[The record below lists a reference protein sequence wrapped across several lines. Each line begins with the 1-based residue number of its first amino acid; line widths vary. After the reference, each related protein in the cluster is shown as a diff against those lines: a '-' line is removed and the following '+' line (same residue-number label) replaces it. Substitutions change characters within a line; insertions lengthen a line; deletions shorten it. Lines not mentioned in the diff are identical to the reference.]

1 MNAQTNSREKLKK
14 IVATGVFAAFA
25 YICCV
30 LFHFRVSFLSFELKD
45 AVMAVGAMSLGPI
58 AGGAMVV
65 IVCLVELVTISS
77 TGVYGLVMNLLS
89 SLTYVCVGS
98 AIYHRHRTMRG
109 AITGTVVASVATVLV
124 MIGANCV
131 ITPAYM
137 HVETA
142 EVIALIPTLLL
153 PFNVTKTLFNSAVV
167 FLLYKPVTNALV
179 SAGFLPKRAPAS
191 VEAVHTE
198 PSADVKRRRRILVP
212 VLSAV
217 IVVACLL
224 YFFLALNGSFTL
236 R

>member
-1 MNAQTNSREKLKK
+1 MNAQTKSREKLKR
-14 IVATGVFAAFA
+14 IVATGVFAALA

-45 AVMAVGAMSLGPI
+45 AVMAVGAMSLGPV
-58 AGGAMVV
+58 AGAAMVL

-77 TGVYGLVMNLLS
+77 TGAYGFIMNLLS

-109 AITGTVVASVATVLV
+109 AVIGTAAASVATVAV

-142 EVIALIPTLLL
+142 AVIAMIPTVLL
-153 PFNVTKTLFNSAVV
+153 PFNLTKTIFNSAVV
-167 FLLYKPVTNALV
+167 FLLYKPVTSALV
-179 SAGFLPKRAPAS
+179 SAGFLPKHPQVSAGAAHTQVPAVAKS
-191 VEAVHTE
+191 
-198 PSADVKRRRRILVP
+198 RRRILVP
-212 VLSAV
+212 VISAV
-217 IVVACLL
+217 IVIACLL
-224 YFFLALNGSFTL
+224 YFFIVLKGSFTL

>member
-89 SLTYVCVGS
+89 SLTYVCIGS

-109 AITGTVVASVATVLV
+109 AIAGTVVASVATVLV

-137 HVETA
+137 HVATA

-179 SAGFLPKRAPAS
+179 SAGFLPKRASAS

>member
-142 EVIALIPTLLL
+142 EVIVLIPTLLL

-179 SAGFLPKRAPAS
+179 SAGFLPKRASAS
-191 VEAVHTE
+191 VEAVHTA

>member
-45 AVMAVGAMSLGPI
+45 SVMAVGAMSLGPI

-109 AITGTVVASVATVLV
+109 AITGTVVASVAMVLV

-179 SAGFLPKRAPAS
+179 SAGFLPKRASAS

>member
-109 AITGTVVASVATVLV
+109 AIMGTVVASVATVLV

-142 EVIALIPTLLL
+142 EVIAMIPTLLL

-179 SAGFLPKRAPAS
+179 SAGFLPKRASAS

>member
-14 IVATGVFAAFA
+14 IVAPGVFAAFA

-109 AITGTVVASVATVLV
+109 AITGTVVASVAMVLV

-179 SAGFLPKRAPAS
+179 SAGFLPKRASAS

>member
-58 AGGAMVV
+58 AGGAMAV

-77 TGVYGLVMNLLS
+77 TGMYGLVMNLLS

-179 SAGFLPKRAPAS
+179 SAGFLPKRASAS

>member
-1 MNAQTNSREKLKK
+1 MNAQTNSRDKLKK

-30 LFHFRVSFLSFELKD
+30 LFHFRESFLSFELKD

-179 SAGFLPKRAPAS
+179 SAGFLPKRASAS

>member
-109 AITGTVVASVATVLV
+109 AITGTVVASVAMVLV

-179 SAGFLPKRAPAS
+179 SAGFLPKRASAS

>member
-109 AITGTVVASVATVLV
+109 AITGTIVASVAMVLV

-179 SAGFLPKRAPAS
+179 SAGFLPKRASAS

>member
-153 PFNVTKTLFNSAVV
+153 PFNVTKMLFNSAVV

-179 SAGFLPKRAPAS
+179 SAGFLPKRASAS

>member
-109 AITGTVVASVATVLV
+109 AITGTVVASVAMVLV

-179 SAGFLPKRAPAS
+179 SAGFLPKHASAS

>member
-109 AITGTVVASVATVLV
+109 AITGTVVASVAMVLV

-179 SAGFLPKRAPAS
+179 SAGFLPKRALAS

>member
-142 EVIALIPTLLL
+142 EVVGLIPTRLL

-179 SAGFLPKRAPAS
+179 SAGFLPKHASAS

>member
-1 MNAQTNSREKLKK
+1 MNAQTNSRDKLKK

-89 SLTYVCVGS
+89 SLTYVCIGS

-109 AITGTVVASVATVLV
+109 AIAATIAASAATVLV

-137 HVETA
+137 HVQTA
-142 EVIALIPTLLL
+142 DVVAMIPTLLL
-153 PFNVTKTLFNSAVV
+153 PFNVTKAVFNSAVV
-167 FLLYKPVTNALV
+167 FLLYKPVTGALI
-179 SAGFLPKRAPAS
+179 SAGFLPRRAPISAE
-191 VEAVHTE
+191 VVHAPA
-198 PSADVKRRRRILVP
+198 PSGKGRGRRLLVP
-212 VLSAV
+212 VISGV
-217 IVVACLL
+217 IAVACLL

>member
-1 MNAQTNSREKLKK
+1 MNAQTNSRDKLKK

-65 IVCLVELVTISS
+65 IVCFVELVTISS

-179 SAGFLPKRAPAS
+179 SAGFLPKRASAS

>member
-1 MNAQTNSREKLKK
+1 MNAQTKSREKLKK
-14 IVATGVFAAFA
+14 IVATGVFAALA

-45 AVMAVGAMSLGPI
+45 AVMAVGAMSLGPV
-58 AGGAMVV
+58 AGAAMVV

-77 TGVYGLVMNLLS
+77 TGAYGFIMNLLS

-109 AITGTVVASVATVLV
+109 AVIGTVAASVATVAV

-142 EVIALIPTLLL
+142 EVIAMIPTVLL
-153 PFNVTKTLFNSAVV
+153 PFNLTKTIFNSAVV
-167 FLLYKPVTNALV
+167 FLLYKPVTSALV
-179 SAGFLPKRAPAS
+179 SAGFLPKHPQVSAGAAHTQVPAGAKS
-191 VEAVHTE
+191 
-198 PSADVKRRRRILVP
+198 RRRILVP
-212 VLSAV
+212 VISALIV
-217 IVVACLL
+217 IACLL
-224 YFFLALNGSFTL
+224 YFFIVLNGSFTL

>member
-142 EVIALIPTLLL
+142 EVIALIPPLLL

-179 SAGFLPKRAPAS
+179 SAGFLPKRASAS

>member
-109 AITGTVVASVATVLV
+109 AITGTVVASVAMVLV

-179 SAGFLPKRAPAS
+179 SAGFLPKRVSAS

>member
-109 AITGTVVASVATVLV
+109 AITGTVVASVAMVLV

-153 PFNVTKTLFNSAVV
+153 PFNVTKKLFNSAVV
-167 FLLYKPVTNALV
+167 CLLYKPVTNALV
-179 SAGFLPKRAPAS
+179 SAGFLPKRASAS

>member
-179 SAGFLPKRAPAS
+179 SAGFLPKRASDS

>member
-1 MNAQTNSREKLKK
+1 MNAQTNSRDKLKK

-89 SLTYVCVGS
+89 SLIYVCVGS

-179 SAGFLPKRAPAS
+179 SAGFLPKHASAS

>member
-1 MNAQTNSREKLKK
+1 MNAQTNSRDKLKK

-109 AITGTVVASVATVLV
+109 AIMGTVVASVATVLV

-179 SAGFLPKRAPAS
+179 SAGFLPKRASAS

>member
-1 MNAQTNSREKLKK
+1 
-14 IVATGVFAAFA
+14 
-25 YICCV
+25 
-30 LFHFRVSFLSFELKD
+30 
-45 AVMAVGAMSLGPI
+45 
-58 AGGAMVV
+58 
-65 IVCLVELVTISS
+65 
-77 TGVYGLVMNLLS
+77 
-89 SLTYVCVGS
+89 
-98 AIYHRHRTMRG
+98 
-109 AITGTVVASVATVLV
+109 

-179 SAGFLPKRAPAS
+179 SAGFLPKRASAS